1 MSLEQRKIYFKVK
14 ESRFIYNSKNYVK
27 KKLITYYTNNI
38 SKQLYNLFQM
48 SDIDTK
54 KEMKVYKAITK

>member
-14 ESRFIYNSKNYVK
+14 ESRFIYNSTNYVK

-54 KEMKVYKAITK
+54 KEM